1 MPEIHIIRG
10 KGFIKAQIVWFVGLD
25 ACNLIS
31 TTAMTE
37 NPNGSN
43 DFLHPGIQTSKTT
56 QRPSPPSAEPT
67 RESQN

>member
-43 DFLHPGIQTSKTT
+43 DFLHPGNQTS
-56 QRPSPPSAEPT
+56 
-67 RESQN
+67 